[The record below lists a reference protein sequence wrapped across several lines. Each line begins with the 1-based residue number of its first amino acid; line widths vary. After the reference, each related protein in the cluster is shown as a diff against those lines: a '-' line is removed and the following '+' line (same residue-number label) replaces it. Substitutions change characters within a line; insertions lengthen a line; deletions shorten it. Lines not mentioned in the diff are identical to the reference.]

1 MISCVVFCVAIVL
14 EIWDHKTDKILDK
27 VYLHK
32 EKKEEIETESKKEE
46 LEDSGCEN
54 DLKTKNLM
62 ICKAKGTF
70 WSFIRFNKI
79 YVIIIIIVETFHL
92 KQPIFHFFINK
103 RKIVNFSDEI

>member
-1 MISCVVFCVAIVL
+1 LAIFPLVVGAIFDNFSLKDSDQNWAYYCSSMFFTMISCVVFCVAIVL

-70 WSFIRFNKI
+70 
-79 YVIIIIIVETFHL
+79 
-92 KQPIFHFFINK
+92 
-103 RKIVNFSDEI
+103 